1 MDSIAHRRRR
11 VRRFG
16 DRLSKA
22 SRDGPNAL
30 ERNGRTAGFLEQ
42 PCFWCVANPR
52 DPPWNVGARA
62 HPAGDRP
69 TGSELRQVRRRVR
82 SHHWLAD
89 AVSAW
94 HAHSSPS
101 SGAGSSRSDAACGSI
116 RGWNSV
122 DRYWESASAR
132 TSELV
137 CGDPNAVDALERPR
151 VGENA
156 PLWWTPFCRWRVSHC
171 RCGVALGPVGARRSH
186 YRNPRRYGSSADLFV
201 SRMETGAGSGERR
214 QLVLTRID
222 Q

>member
-1 MDSIAHRRRR
+1 MDSLAHRRRR

-22 SRDGPNAL
+22 SGDGPNPL
-30 ERNGRTAGFLEQ
+30 EWHGRTAGFLEQ
-42 PCFWCVANPR
+42 PCLWCVANPR
-52 DPPWNVGARA
+52 APPRPVGTRA
-62 HPAGDRP
+62 HPTGDRP
-69 TGSELRQVRRRVR
+69 TGSKLRQVRRRVR

-101 SGAGSSRSDAACGSI
+101 SGAGSSRSDAARGSI

-151 VGENA
+151 LGENA
-156 PLWWTPFCRWRVSHC
+156 PLRRTGVRGGWAPDHHC
-171 RCGVALGPVGARRSH
+171 GASVGSVGARRPH
-186 YRNPRRYGSSADLFV
+186 YGRTSRHGSSDDLFAV
-201 SRMETGAGSGERR
+201 SYTH
-214 QLVLTRID
+214 LTLPTNREV
-222 Q
+222 